1 MAAASSATTLFQT
14 CVLHNHFTTRSAV
27 HQSACGMCR
36 TDFADSVYGTLV
48 SQSAHGSRMSHT
60 QFHASWQCVCNNGGY
75 NAMRTML
82 APCMQRQGIAGPSAM
97 VREVTAKAVAVGEGG
112 DITGATTLLVGVVAL
127 LIVVVALVGIAARRK
142 GAATGGVAD
151 AML

>member
-1 MAAASSATTLFQT
+1 
-14 CVLHNHFTTRSAV
+14 
-27 HQSACGMCR
+27 
-36 TDFADSVYGTLV
+36 
-48 SQSAHGSRMSHT
+48 
-60 QFHASWQCVCNNGGY
+60 
-75 NAMRTML
+75 
-82 APCMQRQGIAGPSAM
+82 M